1 MDPDIR
7 PAAAVLIGGVS
18 GLLVADVVLMARD
31 LAPLTASLRTRPGRV
46 FVIALSGHVL
56 DVLGPIDPFRAI
68 AWSAGLLKRR
78 LT

>member
-18 GLLVADVVLMARD
+18 GLLAMDVWLMARD
-31 LAPLTASLRTRPGRV
+31 LAPLTTSLRTRPGRV

-56 DVLGPIDPFRAI
+56 DVLGPFDPFRAL
-68 AWSAGLLKRR
+68 AWGAGIIKRR
-78 LT
+78 LA